1 MKRTISFF
9 RKHFLAVPK
18 LERLHQGLLGPCA
31 SKALNQNSQT
41 CFLFALEPGK
51 ASSFSDWQP
60 EPYNCE
66 EEKAKGAKSEAPCP
80 EDFERHLVD
89 QGRDAE
95 HNLYINCI
103 ATDLD
108 DRRAL
113 DGTLDL
119 TYYPRKQ
126 GMALGFFEEEDI
138 GSGNVISPLVAIQI
152 SPTRAYVK
160 DQIVEIECKAYFK
173 GVRHVHG
180 EGVVKFK
187 VQFNNASHDPITDY
201 ESYDE
206 FE

>member
-1 MKRTISFF
+1 M
-9 RKHFLAVPK
+9 
-18 LERLHQGLLGPCA
+18 
-31 SKALNQNSQT
+31 
-41 CFLFALEPGK
+41 FAIEPGK
-51 ASSFSDWQP
+51 AISFSDWQP

-103 ATDLD
+103 ATDLN
-108 DRRAL
+108 DRRTL

-126 GMALGFFEEEDI
+126 GMALGFFEEQDI
-138 GSGNVISPLVAIQI
+138 GSGSVISPLVAIQI

-160 DQIVEIECKAYFK
+160 DEIVEIECKAYFK
-173 GVRHVHG
+173 GVRHVLG

-187 VQFNNASHDPITDY
+187 VQFNNASNDPITDY